1 MSKTTDYATRLVI
14 TAPELKVDKLEDMDS
29 DLDYAAM
36 PLHSVISNYT
46 PYMIF
51 AIKRYFENA
60 FSGNKALTVKNLK
73 TGEEEIYHVKDYQMQ
88 FSEEE
93 IKKQMDRFRMGYSDR
108 LEPVH
113 VETTEGKIV
122 NLRFKGF
129 NTTKEEFDKG
139 VGLMPIVDRDLTW
152 CDILYICAEEVCQD
166 KHVLIC
172 RYPISKIVA

>member
-1 MSKTTDYATRLVI
+1 
-14 TAPELKVDKLEDMDS
+14 
-29 DLDYAAM
+29 
-36 PLHSVISNYT
+36 
-46 PYMIF
+46 
-51 AIKRYFENA
+51 
-60 FSGNKALTVKNLK
+60 
-73 TGEEEIYHVKDYQMQ
+73 MQ

-129 NTTKEEFDKG
+129 NTTKEEFDKS